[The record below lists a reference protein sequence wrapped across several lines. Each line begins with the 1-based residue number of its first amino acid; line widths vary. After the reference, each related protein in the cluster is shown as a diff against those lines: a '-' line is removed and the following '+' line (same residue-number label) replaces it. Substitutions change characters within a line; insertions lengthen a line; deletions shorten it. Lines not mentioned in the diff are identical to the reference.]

1 MSEEFRVKVA
11 RDGGFVIPEAFRKT
25 LGVEGG
31 GEVLLHIQ
39 DGELVLTTG
48 RRRSEHAQLDVRKSV
63 KIKRSGVDKPKAG
76 RQEA

>member
-25 LGVEGG
+25 LGVEGARSS
-31 GEVLLHIQ
+31 LAHS

-63 KIKRSGVDKPKAG
+63 KTKRSGVDKPKAG